1 MVIFEPGME
10 NIWDQFLSGVRGADI
25 WEWIAVIAGIAS
37 VWFSKKEHI
46 LVYPVGLV
54 NTVIYVV
61 LSFQNHLLGEAAVNI
76 FYSVMSIYGWFN
88 WARRNAAHQHIVSI
102 RFSDKKDLV
111 QQFVFFA
118 CCFIVLFLSLQF
130 LKQSF
135 AKEAIPLPDAFAS
148 AAAFTGMLLM
158 TRKKVESWYWWIAT
172 NIASIPLYFVKHMVL
187 TSVYYLV
194 LLILAI
200 FGLLEWIQKAKQ
212 QVSR

>member
-1 MVIFEPGME
+1 MVIFEPVME
-10 NIWDQFLSGVRGADI
+10 NIWNQFLSGVRGADI
-25 WEWIAVIAGIAS
+25 WEWIAVITGIAS

-88 WARRNAAHQHIVSI
+88 WARRNEAHQHIVNI
-102 RFSDKKDLV
+102 RFSDKKDLI
-111 QQFVFFA
+111 QQFIFFA
-118 CCFIVLFLSLQF
+118 GCFVVLFFSLHY

-212 QVSR
+212 QGRR